1 MIHQPIKLP
10 PPSRHPM
17 AQPAPDG
24 WLRDLVLHARTPAV
38 RDRLDVA
45 IYVAAVRLRR
55 MEKHHRDEADALLET
70 YRTALGLQ

>member
-45 IYVAAVRLRR
+45 IYVAAGLLVALIASGYLRAALAGRL
-55 MEKHHRDEADALLET
+55 
-70 YRTALGLQ
+70 